1 MRDVVVDC
9 FQEIDS
15 RLCASHLT
23 PPEKHSLPIRF
34 SHIGLNGAGKGN
46 APVSYNVSRH

>member
-23 PPEKHSLPIRF
+23 PQKKHSLPIRF
-34 SHIGLNGAGKGN
+34 SHEELTVQAKKTH
-46 APVSYNVSRH
+46 P